1 MPRTPLL
8 RALRRL
14 ADEHR
19 AAGQLGIPPAELR
32 GQRAEAAASYSRGE
46 LLKRGAVASAGVVA
60 GSAFLAERAKS
71 ATAPRI
77 AIVGGG
83 IAGLNAALTLADK
96 GVPATI
102 YEASTT
108 RIGGRMHSNT
118 SGFWNDGQVTEW
130 CGELIDTNHKT
141 IQFLAQ
147 RFGFKLADTF
157 AGYPNGSTD
166 TYWFTKYGYYSTD
179 QADAD

>member
-14 ADEHR
+14 AGAR
-19 AAGQLGIPPAELR
+19 GAAEQLGIPPAELR
-32 GQRAEAAASYSRGE
+32 GQRAETAYSRGE

-60 GSAFLAERAKS
+60 GSAFLADRAQG
-71 ATAPRI
+71 ATTPRI

-96 GVPATI
+96 GWPSTI
-102 YEASTT
+102 YEAGT

-118 SGFWNDGQVTEW
+118 SGYWNDGQVSEW

-141 IQFLAQ
+141 IQALAQ
-147 RFGFKLADTF
+147 RFKLTLADTY
-157 AGYPNGSTD
+157 AGYPG
-166 TYWFTKYGYYSTD
+166 
-179 QADAD
+179 

>member
-1 MPRTPLL
+1 MRKLEQLARDAHLAKLTGKSVEQVAEERRQGAWTRRTFLK
-8 RALRRL
+8 ATG
-14 ADEHR
+14 AT
-19 AAGQLGIPPAELR
+19 LG
-32 GQRAEAAASYSRGE
+32 AAALG
-46 LLKRGAVASAGVVA
+46 GPIAAFAS
-60 GSAFLAERAKS
+60 S
-71 ATAPRI
+71 APRI

-96 GVPATI
+96 GVPSTI
-102 YEASTT
+102 YEASPS

-147 RFGFKLADTF
+147 RFGLKLADTY

-166 TYWFTKYGYYSTD
+166 TYW
-179 QADAD
+179 